1 MSVSV
6 RARGVE
12 KAYDDGTR
20 RVTVLRGVDLDV
32 EPGEMLAI
40 MGPSGSGK
48 STLLHLLGALDR
60 PDAGRIEVAGQD
72 HAALRGS
79 ALAAFRNR
87 TLGFVFQF
95 HQLLP
100 DFTALENVLIP
111 GRISGGDLAPLQ
123 RRATALLEEVG
134 LADRADHFPNQ
145 LSGGERQR
153 VALSRALL
161 LEPPLLLADEPTGNL
176 DPKSG
181 DQVFDLLAELQARH
195 RATVVLVTHN
205 PEIARRCGRL
215 LRLEEGSLQGVN
227 R

>member
-12 KAYDDGTR
+12 KAYLDGAR
-20 RVTVLRGVDLDV
+20 RITVLRGVDLDV
-32 EPGEMLAI
+32 EPGEMVAI

-48 STLLHLLGALDR
+48 STLLHVLGALDR
-60 PDAGRIEVAGQD
+60 PDAGSVEVAGQNL
-72 HAALRGS
+72 AALRGS
-79 ALAAFRNR
+79 ALAGFRNR

-111 GRISGGDLAPLQ
+111 GRIAGGDADALH
-123 RRATALLEEVG
+123 RRGRALLEEVG
-134 LADRADHFPNQ
+134 LADRMEQFPNQ

-161 LEPPLLLADEPTGNL
+161 LEPPLILADEPTGNL
-176 DPKSG
+176 DPRSG
-181 DQVFDLLAELQARH
+181 DQVFDLLAELQRRH

-205 PEIARRCGRL
+205 PDIARRCGRL
-215 LRLEEGSLQGVN
+215 LHLEDGVLHGAN

>member
-12 KAYDDGTR
+12 KTYDDGTR
-20 RVTVLRGVDLDV
+20 RVAVLSGVDLDV

-72 HAALRGS
+72 LASLRGA

-100 DFTALENVLIP
+100 DFTAVENVLIP
-111 GRISGGDLAPLQ
+111 GRIAGGDLSALR

-181 DQVFDLLAELQARH
+181 NQVFDLLAELQARH

-215 LRLEEGSLQGVN
+215 LRLEEGVLQAAN

>member
-6 RARGVE
+6 RAQGVE

-72 HAALRGS
+72 LAALRGS

-100 DFTALENVLIP
+100 DITAHENVLNP
-111 GRISGGDLAPLQ
+111 GRISGGDLAPLR

-181 DQVFDLLAELQARH
+181 NQVFDLLAELQARH

-215 LRLEEGSLQGVN
+215 LRLEEGSLQAAN

>member
-12 KAYDDGTR
+12 KAYDDGAR
-20 RVTVLRGVDLDV
+20 RVAVLRGIDLDV

-48 STLLHLLGALDR
+48 STLLHVLGALDR

-72 HAALRGS
+72 LATLRGA

-100 DFTALENVLIP
+100 DFTAVENVLIP
-111 GRISGGDLAPLQ
+111 GRIAGGDLAALR
-123 RRATALLEEVG
+123 RRAAALLEEVG
-134 LADRADHFPNQ
+134 LAERADFFPNQ

-181 DQVFDLLAELQARH
+181 DQVLELLAEMQARH

-205 PEIARRCGRL
+205 PDIARRCGRL
-215 LRLEEGSLQGVN
+215 LRLEEGLLQAAN

>member
-12 KAYDDGTR
+12 KAYDDGAR
-20 RVTVLRGVDLDV
+20 RVAVLRGIDLDV

-48 STLLHLLGALDR
+48 STLLHVLGALDR

-72 HAALRGS
+72 LATLRGA

-100 DFTALENVLIP
+100 DFTAVENVLIP
-111 GRISGGDLAPLQ
+111 GRIAGGDLTALR
-123 RRATALLEEVG
+123 RRADALLDEVG
-134 LADRADHFPNQ
+134 LAERADFFPNQ

-181 DQVFDLLAELQARH
+181 DQVFELLAEMQARH

-205 PEIARRCGRL
+205 PDIARRCGRL
-215 LRLEEGSLQGVN
+215 LRLEEGLLQAAN

>member
-12 KAYDDGTR
+12 KAYDDGAR
-20 RVTVLRGVDLDV
+20 KVAVLRGVDLDV
-32 EPGEMLAI
+32 EPGEMVAI

-48 STLLHLLGALDR
+48 STLLHVLGALDR
-60 PDAGRIEVAGQD
+60 PDAGRVEVAGQD
-72 HAALRGS
+72 LSALRGA

-100 DFTALENVLIP
+100 DFTAVENVLIP
-111 GRISGGDLAPLQ
+111 GRIAGGDLAALR

-161 LEPPLLLADEPTGNL
+161 LEPPLMLADEPTGNL

-181 DQVFDLLAELQARH
+181 DQVFDLLAELQGRH

-215 LRLEEGSLQGVN
+215 LRLEDGLLQAAN

>member
-12 KAYDDGTR
+12 KAYLDGAR
-20 RVTVLRGVDLDV
+20 RITVLRGVDLDV
-32 EPGEMLAI
+32 EPGEMVAI

-48 STLLHLLGALDR
+48 STLLHVLGALDR
-60 PDAGRIEVAGQD
+60 PDAGSVEVAGQNL
-72 HAALRGS
+72 AALRGS
-79 ALAAFRNR
+79 ALAGFRNR

-111 GRISGGDLAPLQ
+111 GRIAGGDADAL
-123 RRATALLEEVG
+123 RRRGRALLEEVG
-134 LADRADHFPNQ
+134 LADRMEQFPNQ

-161 LEPPLLLADEPTGNL
+161 LEPPLILADEPTGNL
-176 DPKSG
+176 DPRSG
-181 DQVFDLLAELQARH
+181 DQVFDLLTELQRRH

-205 PEIARRCGRL
+205 PDIARRCGRL
-215 LRLEEGSLQGVN
+215 LHLEDGVLHGAN

>member
-72 HAALRGS
+72 LAALRGS

-100 DFTALENVLIP
+100 DFTALENVLMP